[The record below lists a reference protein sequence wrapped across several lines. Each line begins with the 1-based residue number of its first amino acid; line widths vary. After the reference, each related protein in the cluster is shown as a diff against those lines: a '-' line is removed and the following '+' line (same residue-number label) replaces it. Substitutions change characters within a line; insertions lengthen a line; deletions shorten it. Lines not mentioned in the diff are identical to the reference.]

1 MEKAA
6 GQMLSTHA
14 ECFEGRFFG
23 GVNDAPVRSCS
34 FAGCRSPELDRVGCR
49 ANLRGWVPVSWFVD
63 QRFIAHQPTSNR
75 ARSQTEA
82 EDLETAALADRS
94 GVTTTY
100 STLTWRGVHSG
111 GATRPPEEQ
120 R

>member
-34 FAGCRSPELDRVGCR
+34 FAGCRSPELDRVGCQ

-63 QRFIAHQPTSNR
+63 QRFIADINQHR
-75 ARSQTEA
+75 IV
-82 EDLETAALADRS
+82 LEVKPRQK
-94 GVTTTY
+94 
-100 STLTWRGVHSG
+100 TWRL
-111 GATRPPEEQ
+111 RPWPIVPG
-120 R
+120 